1 MMIDKETEMSKQM
14 SAMDMIYSDPIL
26 FVTYRIGVLETRM
39 ETLISRS
46 VLSVVAETEL
56 ACIKEELT
64 TYKHMYELLK
74 KGN

>member
-64 TYKHMYELLK
+64 PYKHMYELLK